1 MFRKGIFFLIL
12 TGLLLCAGCA
22 GRRPAEQGELV
33 RMEAVGENPLH
44 GSDQSRCR
52 KTEVESGIIR
62 KGGNH
67 SNDGRE
73 EN

>member
-33 RMEAVGENPLH
+33 RMEAVGEK
-44 GSDQSRCR
+44 SRRSFCF
-52 KTEVESGIIR
+52 TQM
-62 KGGNH
+62 
-67 SNDGRE
+67 
-73 EN
+73 